1 MMSRD
6 DCAVRV
12 QWFSSVKIIGRDR
25 ERTAAMHADC
35 RRLVAEKDDGKILKI
50 GRQGTDSRPSA
61 VTVLSLKESRDWNA
75 SPPRLARSVPSRPG
89 SKVSTMC
96 MTIGRSC
103 FFTCKY
109 GVLVRLN

>member
-61 VTVLSLKESRDWNA
+61 VTVLSLKESPGLECLTTTTR
-75 SPPRLARSVPSRPG
+75 SICTFKARVQG
-89 SKVSTMC
+89 VDHVYDHWSKLL
-96 MTIGRSC
+96 
-103 FFTCKY
+103 FY
-109 GVLVRLN
+109 L